1 MMVKRWVPFAIAAVV
16 LAGAVATGVAAQ
28 QGGGSGDAGASGTSA
43 PADTSPSASASAP
56 PAAQAAVATDP
67 GTSVTKVPLDRTLV
81 TGENGD
87 DVKRLQQRLTD
98 MAFDPGPVDGQFGPA
113 TQAAVWAYQK
123 LVVGLTGTD
132 VTGKVT
138 PDLWDKM
145 QDPITIHPL
154 RPNATATHMEIYL
167 PSQTAIV
174 FDGNTPRLITHI
186 SSGTGQAWCENGFCS
201 VATTPGGVYQFGRR
215 VDGWDDSVLGQLYN
229 PVYFNYGIA
238 VHGAYNVPLYPA
250 SHSCVRIPMHIA
262 KYFPTLVKRGDDV
275 FVFDGKKEPEAYGAQ
290 PPPFNT
296 KDPNATTTT
305 EATTTTVPKTTTTA
319 KGATTTTIKGAT
331 TVPTTAAPAPT
342 TTATSSA
349 PTAVATTAATS
360 ATTAAAAS
368 APAGGS
374 GP

>member
-1 MMVKRWVPFAIAAVV
+1 MMVKRWVPFAVAAVV
-16 LAGAVATGVAAQ
+16 LAGAVASGVAAQ
-28 QGGGSGDAGASGTSA
+28 QGGGSGGDAGASGTSA
-43 PADTSPSASASAP
+43 PADPTTSASVP
-56 PAAQAAVATDP
+56 PAAQASVATNP
-67 GTSVTKVPLDRTLV
+67 ATSVVKVPLDRTLV

-87 DVKRLQQRLTD
+87 DVKRLQQRLVD
-98 MAFDPGPVDGQFGPA
+98 MAFDPGPDDGQFGPA

-123 LVVGLTGTD
+123 LILGLTGKAI
-132 VTGKVT
+132 TGQVT
-138 PDLWDKM
+138 PALWTRIQEPM
-145 QDPITIHPL
+145 NVQPL

-174 FDGNTPRLITHI
+174 FDGDTPRLITHI
-186 SSGTGQAWCENGFCS
+186 SSGTGQPWCENGFCS

-262 KYFPTLVKRGDDV
+262 KYFPSLVKRGDDV

-290 PPPFNT
+290 APPFNT

-305 EATTTTVPKTTTTA
+305 EATTTTVPKTTTTTA
-319 KGATTTTIKGAT
+319 NTTTTRATTTVPATAPPAPTTPPTAAAAT
-331 TVPTTAAPAPT
+331 TVPTTPP
-342 TTATSSA
+342 
-349 PTAVATTAATS
+349 TTAATS
-360 ATTAAAAS
+360 ATTAAAV
-368 APAGGS
+368 PTG
-374 GP
+374 